1 MTANP
6 NGSGKSKRFTNSAI
20 KTKVKMGNKVVVSR
34 ALVKPAA
41 TNLVPHV
48 HVKRGDLVMVISGC
62 RTRTKK
68 DGTKLEG
75 DRCKIGKVLKV
86 FPKTG
91 KIVVEGVN
99 IQTRHEKSKAA
110 YGGKAGGIVQEEAP
124 IFASKVM
131 LYSNEKKKPVRAEAR
146 KTLGL
151 E

>member
-1 MTANP
+1 MTAQ
-6 NGSGKSKRFTNSAI
+6 SKESAKKSFRLTNSAI

-41 TNLVPHV
+41 TNLVPNI
-48 HVKRGDLVMVISGC
+48 HVKSGDLVMVISGT

-75 DRCKIGKVLKV
+75 DRGKIGKVLKV

-91 KIVVEGVN
+91 KIIVDGVN
-99 IQTRHEKSKAA
+99 VQTKHVKSRN
-110 YGGKAGGIVQEEAP
+110 GMGKSGIIKEEAP

-131 LYSNEKKKPVRAEAR
+131 LYSNDQKKPVRAEAR
-146 KTLGL
+146 KKLGL

>member
-1 MTANP
+1 MYAPT
-6 NGSGKSKRFTNSAI
+6 KKTTSKRFTNSAI
-20 KTKVKMGNKVVVSR
+20 KSKVKMGNKLVVSR
-34 ALVKPAA
+34 ALVKPDA
-41 TNLVPHV
+41 TNLIPSV
-48 HVKRGDLVMVISGC
+48 HVKRGDTVMVISGA

-75 DRCKIGKVLKV
+75 DRGKIGKVLKV

-91 KIVVEGVN
+91 KIIVEGVN
-99 IQTRHEKSKAA
+99 VQTRHEKPKASFGGSK
-110 YGGKAGGIVQEEAP
+110 GGIIQEEAP

-146 KTLGL
+146 KTLG